1 MIQNTRYLLG
11 KILMFFNQ
19 LSFIGK
25 ADYCKLQVLLFS
37 QKQNTFFIYPK
48 KLIIFKGFIDA
59 IFSLPLNATQTNLLS
74 RFCTRHKSNK
84 SEEKMMLRRCA
95 TAIAYCLDRSSFR
108 MQTIYRVSNCPSNI
122 QSRKKTK
129 KFCGN
134 QYSISI

>member
-11 KILMFFNQ
+11 KILVFLTNFHSLVKQIIANCKFFCSVRNRILFLFIKKSWLFLKVLWMLFFLFHLMRRRQISWVDFARVIKAINQ
-19 LSFIGK
+19 
-25 ADYCKLQVLLFS
+25 
-37 QKQNTFFIYPK
+37 
-48 KLIIFKGFIDA
+48 
-59 IFSLPLNATQTNLLS
+59 
-74 RFCTRHKSNK
+74 
-84 SEEKMMLRRCA
+84 EEMMLRRCA

-134 QYSISI
+134 

>member
-1 MIQNTRYLLG
+1 MIQNMYKVFTRQNLSV
-11 KILMFFNQ
+11 FNQ

-37 QKQNTFFIYPK
+37 QKYSTFLFIQK
-48 KLIIFKGFIDA
+48 SWLFLKVLLMLFFLFHLMRRRQISWVDFARVIKA
-59 IFSLPLNATQTNLLS
+59 INQ
-74 RFCTRHKSNK
+74 
-84 SEEKMMLRRCA
+84 EKMMLRRCA

-134 QYSISI
+134 